1 MAVIE
6 DVSEPKTMGMDRLHN
21 LWSLE

>member
-6 DVSEPKTMGMDRLHN
+6 DVSEPKTMGMDRLQN

>member
-6 DVSEPKTMGMDRLHN
+6 DVSEPKTMGMGRLHN